1 MTPVRRAVVT
11 TRPVSAQST
20 MPARPAPGAEKR
32 GEELDTSAHS
42 HLAATKIAARH
53 RGNMARRAP
62 VLRQRKE
69 ARAETAATTR
79 QPPSRRPPRLATLA
93 NISTVSNLAK
103 RRVAPRVAPRLAEPL
118 SSSKPTAASKAAEE
132 EAQQTAQKAELDRL
146 LARAVELGIT
156 TSSNAGIIKRSVGD
170 GDCTANIRM
179 WSERIKAAEQAMGQ
193 GMTGDAVRTTQ
204 RVVTQKDRSSPVRP
218 QRKEARAGVLSQSD
232 QELAAQAK
240 IAAVYRGR
248 ATRRTV
254 MLTARKIKLLSLR
267 TQSAMGVL
275 TGTNVANITAVRQAA
290 CLPALCDWPWQD
302 LSCRVQGCSSLRMSC
317 SIPASPTADTS
328 GERGQ
333 DAVGSAK
340 AESRSGRAAHE
351 SRVKNANQEGEPR
364 GTRQEGKGP

>member
-62 VLRQRKE
+62 VLRQRKGARAAATKIAARHRGNMARRAPVLRQRKE

-93 NISTVSNLAK
+93 NISTMSNLAK

-156 TSSNAGIIKRSVGD
+156 TSSNAGIIKRNVGD

-179 WSERIKAAEQAMGQ
+179 WSERIKAAEQAI
-193 GMTGDAVRTTQ
+193 Q
-204 RVVTQKDRSSPVRP
+204 RNLHSNP
-218 QRKEARAGVLSQSD
+218 
-232 QELAAQAK
+232 
-240 IAAVYRGR
+240 
-248 ATRRTV
+248 
-254 MLTARKIKLLSLR
+254 
-267 TQSAMGVL
+267 
-275 TGTNVANITAVRQAA
+275 
-290 CLPALCDWPWQD
+290 
-302 LSCRVQGCSSLRMSC
+302 
-317 SIPASPTADTS
+317 
-328 GERGQ
+328 
-333 DAVGSAK
+333 
-340 AESRSGRAAHE
+340 
-351 SRVKNANQEGEPR
+351 
-364 GTRQEGKGP
+364 